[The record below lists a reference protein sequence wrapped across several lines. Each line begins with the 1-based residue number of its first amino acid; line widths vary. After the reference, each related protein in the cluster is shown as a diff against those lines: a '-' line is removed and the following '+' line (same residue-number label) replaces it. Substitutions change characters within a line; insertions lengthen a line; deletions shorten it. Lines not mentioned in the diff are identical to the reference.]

1 MEIFYWLVFAAL
13 LALCVALE
21 VTKGQRDRV
30 VTSQAFEAFK
40 NNYLVIYCFMM
51 AGDWLQG
58 PYVYA
63 LYQHY
68 GYSHTEIGRLFVAG
82 FASSMVFGT
91 VVGSLA
97 DRHGRRNASI
107 TYCLAYILSCL
118 TKHSP
123 EYPVLMAGRVLGGI
137 ATSLLFSAFESWL
150 IAEHCKRGFEQQ
162 WLSVTFSQAVFLGNG
177 LVAILSG
184 LLANTLVSDLRL
196 GPVAP
201 FDAAAVLLAV
211 GMTGIMSTWGENYG
225 DTNESKGLLAQFRSA
240 AATIREDEKI
250 FLLGAIQ
257 ALFEASMYTFVF
269 LWTPALAPASQRIP
283 HGFIFASFMLA
294 CMIGSSLA
302 SRLLAR
308 AATAATTTPSSSSSS
323 SASSASA
330 PWASLVSS
338 STASLSQQLV
348 QVEGY
353 MQVVFL
359 VAAAALS
366 VPVFIHHLIEP
377 APPGATSITAA
388 GQVQLVAFCV
398 FEVCVGVFWPS
409 LMAMRARY
417 IPEEARA
424 TIMNCF
430 RIPLNIFVCLMLS
443 DVSAGAMTP
452 MFAMCCA
459 FLTTAAVLQRRLML
473 LTCKPGA
480 THTGYALVDTGS
492 KDPNMDS
499 DQSSDL

>member
-1 MEIFYWLVFAAL
+1 MEAVYWVVFAGL
-13 LALCVALE
+13 LALCVGLE
-21 VTKGQRDRV
+21 ASKGQRDRV
-30 VTSQAFEAFK
+30 PTSSAFEAFK
-40 NNYLVIYCFMM
+40 NNYLVIYCLMM

-68 GYSHTEIGRLFVAG
+68 GYDQTAIARLFVAG

-91 VVGSLA
+91 IVGSLA

-118 TKHSP
+118 TKHSS

-150 IAEHCKRGFEQQ
+150 VAEHCKHGFDPQ
-162 WLSVTFSQAVFLGNG
+162 WLSVTFSKAVFLGNG
-177 LVAILSG
+177 LVAILAG
-184 LLANTLVSDLRL
+184 LLANTLVNNLHL

-225 DTNESKGLLAQFRSA
+225 DTNESKGLLVQFQSA
-240 AATIREDEKI
+240 AAAIRADEKI
-250 FLLGAIQ
+250 ALLGAIQ
-257 ALFEASMYTFVF
+257 SLFEASMYTFVF
-269 LWTPALAPASQRIP
+269 LWTPALAPSSQRIP

-294 CMIGSSLA
+294 SMVGSSLA

-308 AATAATTTPSSSSSS
+308 ASSSSTSSSSSS
-323 SASSASA
+323 CSSH
-330 PWASLVSS
+330 PL
-338 STASLSQQLV
+338 LH
-348 QVEGY
+348 VEGY
-353 MQVVFL
+353 MQLVFL

-366 VPVFIHHLIEP
+366 VPILVHYYLEP
-377 APPGATSITAA
+377 VPPETTSITAG
-388 GQVQLVAFCV
+388 GQVQLLAFCV

-409 LMAMRARY
+409 VMAMRARY

-430 RIPLNIFVCLMLS
+430 RIPLNAFVCLMLA

-459 FLTTAAVLQRRLML
+459 FLVIAAALQRRLML
-473 LTCKPGA
+473 LASRPGA
-480 THTGYALVDTGS
+480 HAGYALVNTG
-492 KDPNMDS
+492 KDPSVDS
-499 DQSSDL
+499 DQSADL